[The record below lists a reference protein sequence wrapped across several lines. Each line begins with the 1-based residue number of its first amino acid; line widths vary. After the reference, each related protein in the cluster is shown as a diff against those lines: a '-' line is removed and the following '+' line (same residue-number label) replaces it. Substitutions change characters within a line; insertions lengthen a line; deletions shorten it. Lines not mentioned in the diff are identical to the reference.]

1 MARLLY
7 VMLEERGY
15 SVFYDRESLRTGR
28 FDESIKVA
36 IKQCDD
42 FILILSPE
50 MFDGRKPE
58 NDEVLKEVIWAREC
72 GKMPLPLQMPGFEF
86 PGAGYKFPDM
96 TTENLAWQLK
106 DDGVTVLMV
115 AKGASLDLVENEDI
129 FRIPAPFRPAELVGA
144 VKMLVQLDQQRFK
157 PSAARR
163 TDDEKQMIAD
173 AKQLLMDRE
182 GYTEDQAHRYLQRR
196 SMETSLKMTEVAR
209 LIIASYE

>member
-1 MARLLY
+1 MVRTVVAFESEKDQEAIAG
-7 VMLEERGY
+7 VLEKSGITVR
-15 SVFYDRESLRTGR
+15 FRCRTGLETIR
-28 FDESIKVA
+28 AV
-36 IKQCDD
+36 KQMGGG
-42 FILILSPE
+42 I
-50 MFDGRKPE
+50 
-58 NDEVLKEVIWAREC
+58 VV
-72 GKMPLPLQMPGFEF
+72 
-86 PGAGYKFPDM
+86 AGYKFPDM

-115 AKGASLDLVENEDI
+115 AKGASLDMVENEDI